1 MTDTPK
7 TPQRTD
13 EDEID
18 LLALLGTLWD
28 GRWRIAAL
36 TLAFTM
42 IGIIY
47 ALLATPVYRAT
58 SLVQVEEKSG
68 SLPGMED
75 LSSLLGSS
83 STATTEIQLI
93 KSRTVLGQVVD
104 DLHLDIVVEPN
115 YFPVIGKA
123 VARRFVG
130 SEGELAEPLF
140 GERFAWGGE
149 DLSISRMAVP
159 DVELGKPLVLE
170 ATEEGWRLYN
180 SQAEPVLEGVV
191 GQPSEAGDYALMV
204 QALTARPAP
213 PLR

>member
-68 SLPGMED
+68 LPARHGGSLQPAG
-75 LSSLLGSS
+75 LL
-83 STATTEIQLI
+83 
-93 KSRTVLGQVVD
+93 VD
-104 DLHLDIVVEPN
+104 RHDGN
-115 YFPVIGKA
+115 
-123 VARRFVG
+123 
-130 SEGELAEPLF
+130 
-140 GERFAWGGE
+140 
-149 DLSISRMAVP
+149 
-159 DVELGKPLVLE
+159 
-170 ATEEGWRLYN
+170 
-180 SQAEPVLEGVV
+180 
-191 GQPSEAGDYALMV
+191 
-204 QALTARPAP
+204 PAY
-213 PLR
+213 